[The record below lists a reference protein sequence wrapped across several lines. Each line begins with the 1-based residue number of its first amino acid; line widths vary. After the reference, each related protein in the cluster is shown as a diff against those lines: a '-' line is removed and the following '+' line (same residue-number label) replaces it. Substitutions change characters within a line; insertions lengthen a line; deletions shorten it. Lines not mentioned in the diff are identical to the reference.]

1 VHKDEKQMYPEK
13 SLKARNATELGNE
26 TSLYEDDDL
35 PEKSRIV
42 ETCISLLRQQS
53 ESIWSPDNQ
62 NIQISKK
69 LANTASKMK
78 AISNVGE
85 RIQRIQ
91 YSYKKMFARKDALR
105 LTNETATVQIEQL
118 QKQNKKYVQFCDV
131 EIVHDEETYDR
142 GMMGSTQG
150 ANSPK
155 IDES

>member
-91 YSYKKMFARKDALR
+91 YSYKKNVCQEGCTSSDK
-105 LTNETATVQIEQL
+105 
-118 QKQNKKYVQFCDV
+118 
-131 EIVHDEETYDR
+131 
-142 GMMGSTQG
+142 
-150 ANSPK
+150 
-155 IDES
+155 